1 MRLRT
6 PWLVL
11 ALAASA
17 CGAPADEAA
26 TAGSEGAAT
35 SGSEGAAPA
44 DGVYGRVPRAVG
56 GVPSVVLLEAQDVP
70 TPARESAAKIDQ
82 FGLQFSP
89 RFLIA
94 PVGESMSFRNSE
106 SIAHNVMVRSVASS
120 EMLLNAD
127 TPPGDSLLFVLEE
140 PGGYDVACEVHP
152 GMTAFIYATNATYAA
167 FAETDGAFAISGVPA
182 GEYTMRVWSV
192 DLAGRSERT
201 VRVSDGAATEVV
213 VSPTG

>member
-6 PWLVL
+6 SWLVL

-26 TAGSEGAAT
+26 TGSEGAAT

-56 GVPSVVLLEAQDVP
+56 GVPSVVLLEAEGVSA
-70 TPARESAAKIDQ
+70 PARESPPKIDQ

-94 PVGESMSFRNSE
+94 PVGESMIFRNSE

-127 TPPGDSLLFVLEE
+127 TPPGDSLLFVPEE
-140 PGGYDVACEVHP
+140 PGGYDVGCEVHP
-152 GMTAFIYATNATYAA
+152 GMTAFIYATDAPYGA

-182 GEYTMRVWSV
+182 GEFTMRVWSV
-192 DLAGRSERT
+192 DPAGRSERT

-213 VSPTG
+213 VTPAG